1 MKFPKPW
8 RLKQTSGTD
17 CVVLDANGRKLFY
30 IMGDEGD
37 GDKAEPSVLFWGDA
51 ADSEML
57 LNEIEEALGR
67 LV

>member
-1 MKFPKPW
+1 
-8 RLKQTSGTD
+8 
-17 CVVLDANGRKLFY
+17 
-30 IMGDEGD
+30 MGDEGD